1 MKRWT
6 LGGERWHNVAADL
19 GRTAMS
25 YPTLRLFVG
34 ASFLVLGI
42 LSGTYRVSAAV
53 TVFGSGPAELC
64 YEGAEY
70 GASPDDSIIFC
81 NEALAGFLSTHDR
94 AATFVNRGVLRLSLN
109 EAETALG
116 DFNAGLAIEPE
127 LAEGYVDRGASLIEK
142 KQFAQA
148 VADIDKG
155 LSLGAKRPSLAYY
168 DRAIADEAL
177 GDVNSAYKDYQQAL
191 VLQPDFTLAAV
202 ELKRF
207 KVVRKTVGS

>member
-1 MKRWT
+1 MSNLTPQRW
-6 LGGERWHNVAADL
+6 
-19 GRTAMS
+19 
-25 YPTLRLFVG
+25 
-34 ASFLVLGI
+34 I
-42 LSGTYRVSAAV
+42 LSTALAIVGMLAGGQKATAAV

-70 GASPDDSIIFC
+70 GGNVDDHIVFC

-109 EAETALG
+109 ESETALH
-116 DFNAGLAIEPE
+116 DFDAGLAIEPE
-127 LAEGYVDRGASLIEK
+127 LAEGYVDRGASLIEQK
-142 KQFAQA
+142 RFAQA
-148 VADIDKG
+148 LSDIDKG

-177 GDVNSAYKDYQQAL
+177 GDVSSAYKDYQQAL
-191 VLQPDFTLAAV
+191 VLQPDFTLAAD